1 MCAVNNMDVSIII
14 HNYNT
19 KNLLKQCVRQIKEMN
34 VNVDCEIIV
43 VDSNSSDGSAEMM
56 KEFYPRINFIAAK
69 KNLGFNKG
77 NNLGI
82 KKAQGKYILII
93 NTDIVFIYEDAIK
106 KMFDFMEGHPNAA
119 LSGPQILNSDKTI
132 QYSAMKFHKIWT
144 PFCRRIFIGKTKRG
158 KRELERFEMADWS
171 HNDTRDVDWIFGAC
185 MMARKKAVD
194 EVGMLD
200 ENLFL
205 YFGDTDWARRFW
217 KSGWEVYYV
226 AEAKAV
232 HLHRRESADVN
243 VWQAPFSLVARI
255 HVKDWI
261 KYLRKWGTGSERIS
275 KL

>member
-1 MCAVNNMDVSIII
+1 MDVSIII

-19 KNLLKQCVRQIKEMN
+19 KNLLKQCVRQIEEMN
-34 VNVDCEIIV
+34 VDVDYEIIV
-43 VDSNSSDGSAEMM
+43 VDSNSNDGSTEMM
-56 KEFYPRINFIAAK
+56 RKFYPQINFIAAK
-69 KNLGFNKG
+69 ENLGFHKG

-93 NTDIVFIYEDAIK
+93 NTDIVFVYEDVIK
-106 KMFDFMEGHPNAA
+106 KMFDFMESHSDVA
-119 LSGPQILNSDKTI
+119 LAGPQVLNPDKTI
-132 QYSAMKFHKIWT
+132 QHSAMRFHKIWT
-144 PFCRRIFIGKTKRG
+144 PFCRRTFIGKTKRG
-158 KRELERFEMADWS
+158 KEELERFEMDNWS
-171 HNDTRDVDWIFGAC
+171 HNGTKDVDWIFGAC
-185 MMARKKAVD
+185 MMARKKAIE

-217 KSGWEVYYV
+217 KAGWEVYYI

-232 HLHRRESADVN
+232 HIHRRESADVN
-243 VWQAPFSLVARI
+243 VWQALFSPIVRI

-261 KYLRKWGTGSERIS
+261 KYLRKWGMGEERIS